1 MITVNSINDQDHIYS
16 LSKWVKTM
24 KVKIKDKV
32 KYWEALPMPREWRI
46 VESSEEETSEKKR
59 EMARSV
65 MEEWLSSHPMDGD

>member
-1 MITVNSINDQDHIYS
+1 
-16 LSKWVKTM
+16 M